1 MNKETLKRILTDFHS
16 APLPDVFN
24 RALCLPLDLKKII
37 TLSGIRRSG
46 KTSLLFLTIR
56 RLLEEGVEKQR
67 IVYLNFEDDRL
78 FPVHLSDMDLMLRAY
93 NELYPDNIDKTKY
106 LFLDEIHQ
114 VENWEKYIRRIYDTE
129 RVRIYLT
136 GSSSR
141 MLSRDIATT
150 LRGRGIHYEVF
161 PLGFKE
167 LLNYKKIEYTPYS
180 TKSEARV
187 QNALH
192 EYLLWGGFPEVVK
205 TEDTQIRRKILEEYA
220 DLILYKDLIEQ
231 YGIKNQF
238 LLKYLLKHFMV
249 NAATLVSANKL
260 FRDLK
265 SQGVSLSKNSLYEYL
280 EYMLDAYILFRTQ
293 KHASSVRVQQQN
305 PSKYYVID
313 SGIMQSFLA
322 DPAANIGRK
331 LENAVYL
338 HLRTCAD
345 IDSIFY
351 YRGSKEVDFF
361 YEKDAQ
367 RHLVNVSYSV
377 QTADTARRELS
388 GLEESQKALP
398 DADTALILN
407 DWDPKLIPK
416 NVRVIPAWEFLLQ

>member
-1 MNKETLKRILTDFHS
+1 
-16 APLPDVFN
+16 
-24 RALCLPLDLKKII
+24 
-37 TLSGIRRSG
+37 
-46 KTSLLFLTIR
+46 
-56 RLLEEGVEKQR
+56 
-67 IVYLNFEDDRL
+67 
-78 FPVHLSDMDLMLRAY
+78 
-93 NELYPDNIDKTKY
+93 
-106 LFLDEIHQ
+106 
-114 VENWEKYIRRIYDTE
+114 
-129 RVRIYLT
+129 
-136 GSSSR
+136 
-141 MLSRDIATT
+141 MLSRDIATA

-167 LLNYKKIEYTPYS
+167 LLDFKKIEYRPYS
-180 TKSEARV
+180 TESEARV
-187 QNALH
+187 QNALN

-260 FRDLK
+260 FQDLK

-313 SGIMQSFLA
+313 SGIMRPFLA
-322 DPAANIGRK
+322 DPGANIGRK

-345 IDSIFY
+345 VDPIFY
-351 YRGSKEVDFF
+351 YRGSKEVDFI

-367 RHLVNVSYSV
+367 RHLINVSYSV
-377 QTADTARRELS
+377 QAADTARRELS
-388 GLEESQKALP
+388 GLEEGQKVFP

-416 NVRVIPAWEFLLQ
+416 NIRVIPGWEFLLQ

>member
-1 MNKETLKRILTDFHS
+1 MDKETLKRILIDFHS
-16 APLPDVFN
+16 TSLPDVFE
-24 RALCLPLDLKKII
+24 RALRLPLDLKKVI

-56 RLLEEGVEKQR
+56 RLLEKGVEKQR

-78 FPVHLSDMDLMLRAY
+78 FPVHLSDMDLILRAY
-93 NELYPDNIDKTKY
+93 NELYPDDIGKTKY

-114 VENWEKYIRRIYDTE
+114 VANWEKYIRRIYDTE

-141 MLSRDIATT
+141 MLSRDIATA

-167 LLNYKKIEYTPYS
+167 LLAYKKIEYTPYS
-180 TKSEARV
+180 TASEARI

-192 EYLLWGGFPEVVK
+192 EYLAWGGFPEVVK
-205 TEDTQIRRKILEEYA
+205 TEDTHIRRKILEEYA

-231 YGIKNQF
+231 YGLKNQF

-249 NAATLVSANKL
+249 NAATLVSVNKL
-260 FRDLK
+260 YQDLK
-265 SQGVSLSKNSLYEYL
+265 SQGISLSKNSLYEYM
-280 EYMLDAYILFRTQ
+280 EYMLDAYILFRTR
-293 KHASSVRVQQQN
+293 KHAVSIRVQQQN

-313 SGIMQSFLA
+313 TGIMRPFIA
-322 DPAANIGRK
+322 DPKANIGRK

-338 HLRTCAD
+338 HLRTCPD
-345 IDSIFY
+345 IDSILY
-351 YRGSKEVDFF
+351 YKGTREVDFV
-361 YEKDAQ
+361 YEKDTR

-377 QTADTARRELS
+377 QTADTARRES
-388 GLEESQKALP
+388 AGLKEGGKALP
-398 DADTALILN
+398 EAETALVLN
-407 DWDPKLIPK
+407 DWNPKLIPEH
-416 NVRVIPAWEFLLQ
+416 VRVIPAGEFLLQ

>member
-1 MNKETLKRILTDFHS
+1 MDKETVKRILVDFHS
-16 APLPDVFN
+16 APLPEVFD
-24 RALCLPLDLKKII
+24 RSLRLPLDLKKVI

-46 KTSLLFLTIR
+46 KTSLLFLTIL
-56 RLLEEGVEKQR
+56 RLLEQGVEKSR
-67 IVYLNFEDDRL
+67 IIYLNFEDDRV
-78 FPVHLSDMDLMLRAY
+78 FPVRLSDMDLILRAY
-93 NELYPDNIDKTKY
+93 HEVYPDNIDKTKY

-114 VENWEKYIRRIYDTE
+114 VAKWETYIRRIYDTE

-141 MLSRDIATT
+141 MVSRDIATAI
-150 LRGRGIHYEVF
+150 RGRGIHYEVF

-167 LLNYKKIEYTPYS
+167 LLSYKKIEPKPYS
-180 TKSEARV
+180 TASEARV
-187 QNALH
+187 QNALR
-192 EYLLWGGFPEVVK
+192 EYLSWGGFPEVVK

-260 FRDLK
+260 FNDLK
-265 SQGVSLSKNSLYEYL
+265 SQGISLSKNSLYEYL
-280 EYMLDAYILFRTQ
+280 EYMMDAYILFRTQ
-293 KHASSVRVQQQN
+293 KHAVSVRVQQQN

-313 SGIMQSFLA
+313 NGIMRSFLA

-338 HLRTCAD
+338 HLRTRATV
-345 IDSIFY
+345 DSIFY
-351 YRGSKEVDFF
+351 YKGRREVDFL

-367 RHLVNVSYSV
+367 RHLINVSHSV
-377 QTADTARRELS
+377 QTVDTARRELS
-388 GLEESQKALP
+388 GLEEGQKALP
-398 DADTALILN
+398 NADIALILN
-407 DWDPKLIPK
+407 DWDPKLIPE
-416 NVRVIPAWEFLLQ
+416 NVNVISAWGFLLQ

>member
-1 MNKETLKRILTDFHS
+1 MNKETLKHILTDFHS
-16 APLPDVFN
+16 TPLPDIFD
-24 RALCLPLDLKKII
+24 RALRLPLDLKKII

-56 RLLEEGVEKQR
+56 RLLEEGIEKQR

-78 FPVHLSDMDLMLRAY
+78 FPVHLSDMDLILRAY

-114 VENWEKYIRRIYDTE
+114 VDNWEKYIRRIYDTE

-141 MLSRDIATT
+141 MLSRDIATA

-167 LLNYKKIEYTPYS
+167 LLDFKKIEYRPYS
-180 TKSEARV
+180 TESEARV
-187 QNALH
+187 QNALN

-260 FRDLK
+260 FQDLK
-265 SQGVSLSKNSLYEYL
+265 SQGVSLSKNSLY
-280 EYMLDAYILFRTQ
+280 
-293 KHASSVRVQQQN
+293 
-305 PSKYYVID
+305 
-313 SGIMQSFLA
+313 
-322 DPAANIGRK
+322 
-331 LENAVYL
+331 
-338 HLRTCAD
+338 
-345 IDSIFY
+345 
-351 YRGSKEVDFF
+351 
-361 YEKDAQ
+361 
-367 RHLVNVSYSV
+367 
-377 QTADTARRELS
+377 
-388 GLEESQKALP
+388 
-398 DADTALILN
+398 
-407 DWDPKLIPK
+407 
-416 NVRVIPAWEFLLQ
+416 